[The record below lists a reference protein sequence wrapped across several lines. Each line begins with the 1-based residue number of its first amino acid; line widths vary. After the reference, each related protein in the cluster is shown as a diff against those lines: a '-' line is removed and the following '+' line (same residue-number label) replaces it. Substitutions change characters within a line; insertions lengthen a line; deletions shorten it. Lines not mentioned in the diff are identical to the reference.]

1 MTVSMLEAIQIAV
14 EAVKTWVETKFLSK
28 TSIDDQLNSYSSN
41 PVQNKVVN
49 AAIEAH
55 ANNQRNPHNTTAEQT
70 GAVPISRT
78 INGKS
83 LNSDIV
89 ISYSDLSGLPND
101 IATEDYVNE
110 QVAGVVDSAPT
121 TLNTL
126 NKLAEAIGDNPNF
139 ASTVSEQIQNLDN
152 KVGNLDVSE
161 QINEALESVT
171 ADDFGIY
178 VQDTEPMQAVVG
190 DIWIDTSSDPTFMT
204 LTIPPVTAAD
214 NGKVLMV
221 VDGEYQL
228 VSLDFSVSD
237 DGTLSV

>member
-49 AAIEAH
+49 AAI
-55 ANNQRNPHNTTAEQT
+55 T
-70 GAVPISRT
+70 
-78 INGKS
+78 
-83 LNSDIV
+83 
-89 ISYSDLSGLPND
+89 
-101 IATEDYVNE
+101 ATENYIDR

-121 TLNTL
+121 KLNTL
-126 NKLAEAIGDNPNF
+126 NKLAEAIGDDPNF
-139 ASTVSEQIQNLDN
+139 ASTVSEQIKTLDN

-161 QINEALESVT
+161 QINEALDTVT

>member
-28 TSIDDQLNSYSSN
+28 TSVDDQLNSYSNN

-49 AAIEAH
+49 AAI
-55 ANNQRNPHNTTAEQT
+55 T
-70 GAVPISRT
+70 
-78 INGKS
+78 
-83 LNSDIV
+83 
-89 ISYSDLSGLPND
+89 
-101 IATEDYVNE
+101 ATENYIDR

-121 TLNTL
+121 KLNTL
-126 NKLAEAIGDNPNF
+126 NKLAEAIGDDPNF
-139 ASTVSEQIQNLDN
+139 ASTVSEQIQTLDN

-161 QINEALESVT
+161 QINEALDTVT

-204 LTIPPVTAAD
+204 LTIPTATEAD

-221 VDGEYQL
+221 VNGTYQL
-228 VSLDFSVSD
+228 VSIDFSVSD
-237 DGTLSV
+237 DGTLSI